1 MDTECATV
9 TVFSH
14 LLGFA
19 CCVRKLL
26 LKFDASKTQHAANEE
41 VFGKA
46 NANTTILDG
55 LLVRKGGIT

>member
-9 TVFSH
+9 TVFSR

-19 CCVRKLL
+19 CFVRKLL

-41 VFGKA
+41 VFSKA
-46 NANTTILDG
+46 NQRPPSLMDS
-55 LLVRKGGIT
+55 LCM